1 MEQRPY
7 VERLLDA
14 VSADM
19 SYGRESH
26 EQRYEEILRVI
37 DNLESP
43 EKEDVLVRLL
53 LEQGYELTPPPQL
66 AA

>member
-1 MEQRPY
+1 MEQKPY

-14 VSADM
+14 VSADI
-19 SYGRESH
+19 SYSGQNY

-53 LEQGYELTPPPQL
+53 LEQGDKMTPPPRL

>member
-1 MEQRPY
+1 MEQKPY

-14 VSADM
+14 VSADI
-19 SYGRESH
+19 SYSGQSH

-53 LEQGYELTPPPQL
+53 LEQRDDITRPPLL